1 MEISRSANIKA
12 VLFDVG
18 GVLFSPPQVAIA
30 EVERELGLPPY
41 VRDRSPLYQNGRGW
55 YKLIIRAIVSLPSG
69 ALALVFVTGEP
80 DNAFCKMER
89 GELTLSQVH
98 THTLPIHPH
107 PNFTQLLIFIS
118 LVFPSV

>member
-41 VRDRSPLYQNGRGW
+41 VLDRSLLFYACIKMG
-55 YKLIIRAIVSLPSG
+55 G
-69 ALALVFVTGEP
+69 AAT
-80 DNAFCKMER
+80 N
-89 GELTLSQVH
+89 
-98 THTLPIHPH
+98 
-107 PNFTQLLIFIS
+107 
-118 LVFPSV
+118 